1 MSEIINI
8 LWRAAAV
15 RGYIIPPHS
24 YRNSETIGL
33 IVIEIDVV
41 LLTNGKNSVHFA
53 RKVMFLLENMV
64 HCPNIIFASA
74 LKPTL

>member
-1 MSEIINI
+1 MESCSGE
-8 LWRAAAV
+8 RV
-15 RGYIIPPHS
+15 HTTHS

-53 RKVMFLLENMV
+53 GKVMFLLENMV
-64 HCPNIIFASA
+64 HCPNIN
-74 LKPTL
+74 LY